1 MRSVCRDY
9 MAMKTAIFKILVN
22 ICLIQITDVR
32 FGGKLAPHPSG
43 MSDNEKIWL
52 AVGITLAVLLAVL
65 LIYLVSSKVEGV
77 FVFRSKIIYTF
88 LEQLHFLQE
97 SNHKNIIFFCQF

>member
-1 MRSVCRDY
+1 
-9 MAMKTAIFKILVN
+9 
-22 ICLIQITDVR
+22 
-32 FGGKLAPHPSG
+32 

-52 AVGITLAVLLAVL
+52 AVGITLAILLAVL

-88 LEQLHFLQE
+88 LEQLQKMQHSPTGIESQE
-97 SNHKNIIFFCQF
+97 YNFFCQF